1 MRGFLEYLRVSLWM
15 IPIILPAIWLLPKVS
30 KRYAARVS
38 YVIWLVLAL
47 RLLIP
52 WNLTLPQETAPIH
65 VALSQ
70 EQADWVQVH
79 FPQVQPMTPQ
89 EEEIPQATPVVQAQT
104 QTEREPLQPIQI
116 AFALWAAG
124 ILFFALRTVGAVWQM
139 KRLLR
144 RWEAEPSAETK
155 AFFAE
160 TAGERRPRLLLCPIL
175 ESPMAVGLLRTTVY
189 LPHEQYD
196 RQEMEMI
203 FRHEL
208 IHWRRR
214 DLWYKLVLL
223 AARSVHW
230 FNPLVWLMAKRAERD
245 LEISCDSAAVQGR
258 DAAYR
263 KAYGRMILQEAE
275 RSIEKQAALTTCFT
289 DGKRAL
295 QERLVEIMNQSK
307 RKKGMA
313 LVSVM
318 LVLTLTCGCLIS
330 CGKDEKAPEST
341 QDTAASQ
348 GTLTAEQRKLTEQ
361 WAEALS
367 VRDGKIR
374 YAQMGKE
381 AKAQFAEEQKAIQGE
396 DWNYVIGG
404 SSPWVDS
411 YTIEERENAAMI
423 TYTLEDSI
431 PQTYTMQELLK
442 FGEEN
447 GKTVVAGYLT
457 SNVYWADGKVHPTIS
472 RTESDLDE
480 GIWDFLSQSVVG
492 FISQSGWDVYEL
504 EAFNFNR
511 INVTRTP
518 LANGREQVT
527 VDFGLNIHH
536 RNPFR
541 DPDEAGYIKRAKEA
555 GQSIYQTYYKE
566 YYEEK
571 EGNTY
576 FRFTCEV
583 QADAQKIYEDTCY
596 PETFHLYNDDFNP
609 HKITFNKK
617 NPAWDGW
624 YDKTPTDGWFCT
636 VSPSGEN
643 AVAVTRK
650 IRIADT
656 KGRTNNGYFDLS
668 LDYGG
673 TFAIA
678 KDSVFTVGGAGEAPA
693 MLSGQEWLSRLKDG
707 KIGESYT
714 LFFKNTENGDFVI
727 TEGREGFWQ
736 AENVKG

>member
-1 MRGFLEYLRVSLWM
+1 MRIFLEYLKVSLWM
-15 IPIILPAIWLLPKVS
+15 LPIILPALWLLPRLS

-38 YVIWLVLAL
+38 YVIWLVLAV

-65 VALSQ
+65 VAISE
-70 EQADWVQVH
+70 EQANEWVQAK
-79 FPQVQPMTPQ
+79 FNPVQAPPKAEGTAAAAQ
-89 EEEIPQATPVVQAQT
+89 KQTQPQA
-104 QTEREPLQPIQI
+104 EPLQPLQI
-116 AFALWAAG
+116 GFALWLAG
-124 ILFFALRTVGAVWQM
+124 VLFFALRTAVSVFRM
-139 KRLLR
+139 KALLR
-144 RWEAEPSAETK
+144 RWEKEPSAEAK

-160 TAGERRPRLLLCPIL
+160 TAGKTQPRLMVCPVL
-175 ESPMAVGLLRTTVY
+175 ESPMAVGLFRTTVY
-189 LPHEQYD
+189 LPHEHYTA
-196 RQEMEMI
+196 QELEMI

-208 IHWRRR
+208 IHWRRK
-214 DLWYKLVLL
+214 DLWYKLLLL
-223 AARSVHW
+223 AARSIHW
-230 FNPLVWLMAKRAERD
+230 CN
-245 LEISCDSAAVQGR
+245 
-258 DAAYR
+258 AAYR
-263 KAYGRMILQEAE
+263 KAYGLMILQEAE

-330 CGKDEKAPEST
+330 CGKDEKASEST

-348 GTLTAEQRKLTEQ
+348 GTLTAEQRKLTER

-367 VRDGKIR
+367 DRDGKIR
-374 YAQMGKE
+374 YKEMGKA
-381 AKAQFAEEQKAIQGE
+381 AKAQFIAEQKALDGE

-423 TYTLEDSI
+423 TYTMQDSQ
-431 PQTYTMQELLK
+431 PAYYTMKELLK

-457 SNVYWADGKVHPTIS
+457 SNFYWEDGKVHPTVS
-472 RTESDLDE
+472 RAESDLDE

-492 FISQSGWDVYEL
+492 FISQSKWDVYEL
-504 EAFNFNR
+504 EAFNFNH

-518 LANGREQVT
+518 LSNGREQVA
-527 VDFGLNIHH
+527 VDFGLNMHY

-541 DPDEAGYIKRAKEA
+541 DPDEAGYIRRAKEA
-555 GQSIYQTYYKE
+555 GQSVYAVYYKE

-583 QADAQKIYEDTCY
+583 QADAQKINEDTCY
-596 PETFHLYNDDFNP
+596 PETFHLYNDDFDP
-609 HKITFNKK
+609 HRITFYKK

-624 YDKTPTDGWFCT
+624 YDETPTDGWFCT
-636 VSPSGEN
+636 VTPAKDAN
-643 AVAVTRK
+643 TVTAARK
-650 IRIADT
+650 IRIEDT
-656 KGRTNNGYFDLS
+656 TGRTNNGYFDLN
-668 LDYGG
+668 LDYTT
-673 TFAIA
+673 TFPVAENA
-678 KDSVFTVGGAGEAPA
+678 AFTVGGAGEAPA
-693 MLSGQEWLSRLKDG
+693 MLNAKEWFSRLQSG
-707 KIGESYT
+707 KVGQSVT
-714 LFFKNTENGDFVI
+714 LFFGTDANGNTVI
-727 TEGREGFWQ
+727 TEGREGFWSKKT
-736 AENVKG
+736 A

>member
-1 MRGFLEYLRVSLWM
+1 MRIFLEYLKVGLWM
-15 IPIILPAIWLLPKVS
+15 LPIILPALWLLPRLS

-38 YVIWLVLAL
+38 YVIWLVLAV

-65 VALSQ
+65 VAISE
-70 EQADWVQVH
+70 EQANEWVQAK
-79 FPQVQPMTPQ
+79 FNPVQAPPKAEGTAAAAQ
-89 EEEIPQATPVVQAQT
+89 KQTQPQA
-104 QTEREPLQPIQI
+104 EPLQIG
-116 AFALWAAG
+116 FALWLAG
-124 ILFFALRTVGAVWQM
+124 VLFFALRTAVSVFRM
-139 KRLLR
+139 KALLR
-144 RWEAEPSAETK
+144 RWEKEPSAEAK

-160 TAGERRPRLLLCPIL
+160 TAGKTQPRLMVCPVL
-175 ESPMAVGLLRTTVY
+175 ESPMAVGLFRTTVY
-189 LPHEQYD
+189 LPHEHYTA
-196 RQEMEMI
+196 QELEMI

-208 IHWRRR
+208 IHWRRK
-214 DLWYKLVLL
+214 DLWYKLLLL
-223 AARSVHW
+223 AARSIHW
-230 FNPLVWLMAKRAERD
+230 CNPLVWRMAKRAERD
-245 LEISCDSAAVQGR
+245 LEISCDSMAVQGR

-263 KAYGRMILQEAE
+263 KAYGLMILQEAE

-330 CGKDEKAPEST
+330 CGKDEKASEST

-348 GTLTAEQRKLTEQ
+348 GTLTAEQRKLTER

-367 VRDGKIR
+367 DRDGKIR
-374 YAQMGKE
+374 YKEMGKA
-381 AKAQFAEEQKAIQGE
+381 AKAQFIAEQKALDGE

-423 TYTLEDSI
+423 TYTMQDSQ
-431 PQTYTMQELLK
+431 PAYYTMKELLK

-457 SNVYWADGKVHPTIS
+457 SNFYWEDGKVHPTVS
-472 RTESDLDE
+472 RAESDLDE

-492 FISQSGWDVYEL
+492 FISQSKWDVYEL
-504 EAFNFNR
+504 EAFNFNH

-518 LANGREQVT
+518 LSNGREQVA
-527 VDFGLNIHH
+527 VDFGLNMHY

-541 DPDEAGYIKRAKEA
+541 DPDEAGYIRRAKEA
-555 GQSIYQTYYKE
+555 GQSVYAVYYKE

-583 QADAQKIYEDTCY
+583 QADAQKINEDTCY
-596 PETFHLYNDDFNP
+596 PETFHLYNDDFDP
-609 HKITFNKK
+609 HRITFYKK

-624 YDKTPTDGWFCT
+624 YDETPTDGWFCT
-636 VSPSGEN
+636 VTPAKDAN
-643 AVAVTRK
+643 TVTVARK
-650 IRIADT
+650 IRIEDT
-656 KGRTNNGYFDLS
+656 TGRTNNGYFDLN
-668 LDYGG
+668 LDYTT
-673 TFAIA
+673 TFPVAENA
-678 KDSVFTVGGAGEAPA
+678 AFTVGGAGEAPA
-693 MLSGQEWLSRLKDG
+693 MLNAKEWFSRLQSG
-707 KIGESYT
+707 KVGQSVT
-714 LFFKNTENGDFVI
+714 LFFGTDANGNTVI
-727 TEGREGFWQ
+727 TEGREGFWSKK
-736 AENVKG
+736 AA

>member
-1 MRGFLEYLRVSLWM
+1 MRIFLEYLKVGLWM
-15 IPIILPAIWLLPKVS
+15 LPIILPALWLLPRLS

-38 YVIWLVLAL
+38 YVIWLVLAV

-65 VALSQ
+65 VAISE
-70 EQADWVQVH
+70 EQANEWVQAK
-79 FPQVQPMTPQ
+79 FNPVQAPPKAEGTAAAAQ
-89 EEEIPQATPVVQAQT
+89 KQTQPQA
-104 QTEREPLQPIQI
+104 EPLQPLQI
-116 AFALWAAG
+116 GFALWLAG
-124 ILFFALRTVGAVWQM
+124 VLVFVLRTVVSVFRM
-139 KRLLR
+139 KALLR
-144 RWEAEPSAETK
+144 RWEKEPSAEAK

-160 TAGERRPRLLLCPIL
+160 TAGKTQPRLMVCPVL
-175 ESPMAVGLLRTTVY
+175 ESPMAVGLFRTTVY
-189 LPHEQYD
+189 LPHEHYTA
-196 RQEMEMI
+196 QELEMI

-208 IHWRRR
+208 IHWRRK
-214 DLWYKLVLL
+214 DLWYKLLLL
-223 AARSVHW
+223 AARSIHW
-230 FNPLVWLMAKRAERD
+230 CNPLVWRMAKRAERD
-245 LEISCDSAAVQGR
+245 LEISCDSMAVQGR

-263 KAYGRMILQEAE
+263 KAYGLMILQEAE

-330 CGKDEKAPEST
+330 CGKDEKASEST

-348 GTLTAEQRKLTEQ
+348 GTLTAEQRKLTER

-367 VRDGKIR
+367 DRDGKIR
-374 YAQMGKE
+374 YKEMGKA
-381 AKAQFAEEQKAIQGE
+381 AKAQFIAEQKALGGE

-423 TYTLEDSI
+423 TYTMQDSQ
-431 PQTYTMQELLK
+431 PAYYTMKELLK

-457 SNVYWADGKVHPTIS
+457 SNFYWADGKVHPSIS

-511 INVTRTP
+511 ISVTRTP
-518 LANGREQVT
+518 LSNGREQVT
-527 VDFGLNIHH
+527 VDFGLNMHY

-555 GQSIYQTYYKE
+555 GQSVYAVYYKE

-583 QADAQKIYEDTCY
+583 QADAQKINEDTCY
-596 PETFHLYNDDFNP
+596 PETFHLYNDDFDP
-609 HKITFNKK
+609 HRITFYKK

-624 YDKTPTDGWFCT
+624 YDETPTDGWFCT
-636 VSPSGEN
+636 VTPAKDAN
-643 AVAVTRK
+643 TVTVARK
-650 IRIADT
+650 IRIEDAT
-656 KGRTNNGYFDLS
+656 GRTNNGYFDLN
-668 LDYGG
+668 LDY
-673 TFAIA
+673 TTTLPVAEDA
-678 KDSVFTVGGAGEAPA
+678 AFTVGGAGEAPA
-693 MLSGQEWLSRLKDG
+693 MLNAKEWLSRLQSG
-707 KIGESYT
+707 KVGQSVT
-714 LFFKNTENGDFVI
+714 LFFGTDANGNTVI
-727 TEGREGFWQ
+727 TEGREGFWSKK
-736 AENVKG
+736 AA

>member
-1 MRGFLEYLRVSLWM
+1 MRIFLEYLKVGLWM
-15 IPIILPAIWLLPKVS
+15 LPIILPALWLLPRLS
-30 KRYAARVS
+30 KRYAAKVS
-38 YVIWLVLAL
+38 YVIWLVLAV

-65 VALSQ
+65 VAISE
-70 EQADWVQVH
+70 EQANEWVQAK
-79 FPQVQPMTPQ
+79 FNPVQAPPKAEGTAAAAQ
-89 EEEIPQATPVVQAQT
+89 KQTQPQA
-104 QTEREPLQPIQI
+104 EPLQPLQI
-116 AFALWAAG
+116 GFALWLAG
-124 ILFFALRTVGAVWQM
+124 VLVFVLRTVVSVFRM
-139 KRLLR
+139 KALLR
-144 RWEAEPSAETK
+144 RWEKEPSAEAK

-160 TAGERRPRLLLCPIL
+160 TAGKTQPRLMVCPVL
-175 ESPMAVGLLRTTVY
+175 ESPMAVGLFRTTVY
-189 LPHEQYD
+189 LPHEHYTV
-196 RQEMEMI
+196 QELEMI

-208 IHWRRR
+208 IHWRRK
-214 DLWYKLVLL
+214 DLWYKLLLL
-223 AARSVHW
+223 AARSIHW
-230 FNPLVWLMAKRAERD
+230 CNPLVWLMAKRAERD
-245 LEISCDSAAVQGR
+245 LEISCDSMAVQGR

-263 KAYGRMILQEAE
+263 KAYGLMILQEAE

-330 CGKDEKAPEST
+330 CGKDEKASEST

-348 GTLTAEQRKLTEQ
+348 GTLTAEQRKLTER

-367 VRDGKIR
+367 DRDGKIR
-374 YAQMGKE
+374 YKEMGKA
-381 AKAQFAEEQKAIQGE
+381 AKAQFIAEQKALDGE

-423 TYTLEDSI
+423 TYTMQDSQ
-431 PQTYTMQELLK
+431 PAYYTMKELLK
-442 FGEEN
+442 FGEDN

-457 SNVYWADGKVHPTIS
+457 SNFYWEDGKVHPTVS
-472 RTESDLDE
+472 RAESDLDE

-492 FISQSGWDVYEL
+492 FISQSKWDVYEL
-504 EAFNFNR
+504 EAFNFNH

-518 LANGREQVT
+518 LSNGREQVA
-527 VDFGLNIHH
+527 VDFGLNMHY

-541 DPDEAGYIKRAKEA
+541 DPDEAGYIRRAKEA
-555 GQSIYQTYYKE
+555 GQSVYAVYYKE

-583 QADAQKIYEDTCY
+583 QADAQKINEDTCY
-596 PETFHLYNDDFNP
+596 PETFHLYNDDFDP
-609 HKITFNKK
+609 HRITFYKK

-624 YDKTPTDGWFCT
+624 YDETPTDGWFCT
-636 VSPSGEN
+636 VTPAKDAN
-643 AVAVTRK
+643 TVTVARK
-650 IRIADT
+650 IRIEDAT
-656 KGRTNNGYFDLS
+656 GRTNNGYFDLN
-668 LDYGG
+668 LDYTT
-673 TFAIA
+673 TFPVAENA
-678 KDSVFTVGGAGEAPA
+678 AFTVGGAGEVPA
-693 MLSGQEWLSRLKDG
+693 MLNAKEWLSRLQSG
-707 KIGESYT
+707 KGGQSVT
-714 LFFKNTENGDFVI
+714 LFFGTDANGNTVI
-727 TEGREGFWQ
+727 TEGREGFWSKKT
-736 AENVKG
+736 A